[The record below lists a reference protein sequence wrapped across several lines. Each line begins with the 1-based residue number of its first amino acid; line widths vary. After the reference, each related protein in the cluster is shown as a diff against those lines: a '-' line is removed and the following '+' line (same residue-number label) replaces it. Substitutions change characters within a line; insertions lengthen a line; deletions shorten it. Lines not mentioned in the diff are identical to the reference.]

1 MFTAFIFDMDG
12 VIIDSEPL
20 HFKVDMEV
28 MEELDIPVT
37 KEDLEQYVGMTNPEM
52 WTRIRLKYGL
62 TPSVEDLI
70 ELLMGRKLAYLAASD
85 DRPIEGI
92 EELIHSLHGR
102 KRIGLASSSPRVFI
116 EAVLNKFGLLPYFD
130 FVISGEEVGHGKP
143 APDIYLKTAEMLGA
157 APGQCIVLEDSRNGV
172 TAAKAA
178 GMTCIGFQNVNS
190 GDQDLS
196 KADRI
201 VGSIRQIRLEELE
214 KLVPSAEAG
223 ASSAEAIGR

>member
-28 MEELDIPVT
+28 MGGLGVPITKEEL
-37 KEDLEQYVGMTNPEM
+37 EGYVGMTNPEM

-62 TPSVEDLI
+62 TPSVEDII
-70 ELLMGRKLAYLAASD
+70 ELQLKRKLAYLEASD

-92 EELIHSLHGR
+92 TELLHSLHGT

-116 EAVLNKFGLLPYFD
+116 EAVLNKFDLLSYFD
-130 FVISGEEVGHGKP
+130 FVISGEEVDHGKP
-143 APDIYLKTAEMLGA
+143 APDIYLKAAEMLGA
-157 APGQCIVLEDSRNGV
+157 SPDQCIVLEDARHGV
-172 TAAKAA
+172 AAAKAA
-178 GMTCIGFQNVNS
+178 GMTCIGFQNANS
-190 GDQDLS
+190 GEQDLS
-196 KADRI
+196 KADWI

-214 KLVPSAEAG
+214 RLIPSAEAG
-223 ASSAEAIGR
+223 A